1 MWFLV
6 QVLQLLQLV
15 ERQLNQITTSGSF
28 DVGSTKKVVRLSG
41 SNFVLVGLASVTTTL
56 GYLREITS
64 PPAVIDTSLTNEKQ
78 AKLAKLG
85 FRATDFTQEW
95 IVLPM
100 AGGTTLVD
108 PSLDLCN
115 GKFDSE
121 RDRTERRQVLASKE
135 GSPFSFLST
144 EVVKYSSVAAAT
156 AAQKEL
162 VKVLAQCQIDK
173 GYKDTTGTLVPYD
186 FKVLKNIPS
195 GVVAEGNRVFV
206 HAIIDTGEQARS
218 LLGFY
223 QFSGDTYSGLYVLKT
238 EEFTDAQV
246 AKWLNVAVT
255 MAKRLQQI
263 IAKQIERSAL
273 KLHRESIQ
281 QPG

>member
-1 MWFLV
+1 
-6 QVLQLLQLV
+6 
-15 ERQLNQITTSGSF
+15 
-28 DVGSTKKVVRLSG
+28 VGSAKKVVRLSG

-56 GYLREITS
+56 GYLREIAS

-121 RDRTERRQVLASKE
+121 RDRTERRQVLAFKE

-162 VKVLAQCQIDK
+162 VKVMAQCQIDK

-186 FKVLKNIPS
+186 FKVLNNIPT

-223 QFSGDTYSGLYVLKT
+223 QFSGDTFSGLYVLKT
-238 EEFTDAQV
+238 EAFTDAQV

-255 MAKRLQQI
+255 MAKRLQQ
-263 IAKQIERSAL
+263 K
-273 KLHRESIQ
+273 
-281 QPG
+281 